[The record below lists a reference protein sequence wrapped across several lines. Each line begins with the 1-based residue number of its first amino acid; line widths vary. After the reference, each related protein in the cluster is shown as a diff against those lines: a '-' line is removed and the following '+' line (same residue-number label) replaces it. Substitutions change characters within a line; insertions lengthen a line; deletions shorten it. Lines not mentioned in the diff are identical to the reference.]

1 MRLDKWLSDA
11 TNYTRSQ
18 LKQLIR
24 NGQVTIN
31 DTIVK
36 RPEIAVSQSDRIC
49 LQGKPVTAAAA
60 CYCLLL
66 HKPLGYVCAVTDET
80 EKTVMELIPPDLQR
94 KGLFPVGRLDK
105 DTTGLLLL
113 TNNGA
118 FSHALLA
125 PKRHI
130 PKYYWMQL
138 ARPYEPQYAE
148 WLAIGLTLGDGTK
161 CQPAEILPVPET
173 EREAVICLQ
182 EGKYHQVRRMMAAVG
197 NHVERLQ
204 RIAMGRLCL
213 PSDLLPG
220 DCTLLTAVQMEQ
232 LQQRG
237 DTAFLCWLAER
248 MQEMEKY

>member
-24 NGQVTIN
+24 SGQVTVN
-31 DTIVK
+31 DCIVK
-36 RPEIAVSQSDRIC
+36 RPETAVSQTDIIC
-49 LQGKPVTAAAA
+49 LQGKPVTTVA

-113 TNNGA
+113 TNDGA

-138 ARPYEPQYAE
+138 ARPYECQYAE
-148 WLAIGLTLGDGTK
+148 QLAAGLTLADGPQ
-161 CQPAEILPVPET
+161 CEPAEILPVPKT
-173 EREAVICLQ
+173 EREAVICLH
-182 EGKYHQVRRMMAAVG
+182 EGKYHQVRRMMAAVR

-204 RIAMGRLCL
+204 RIAMGGLCL
-213 PSDLLPG
+213 PPDL
-220 DCTLLTAVQMEQ
+220 
-232 LQQRG
+232 QRG
-237 DTAFLCWLAER
+237 DCILLNTEQIKLLQQSNFPDFLCELAENV
-248 MQEMEKY
+248 QTW